1 MWQIGVPFKQRDGKK
16 GASSGWTNDGNPP
29 LLVEALDKGT
39 FSKRESHL
47 FWS

>member
-1 MWQIGVPFKQRDGKK
+1 MWQIGVPFRQRDGKK
-16 GASSGWTNDGNPP
+16 GASSEGNPP